1 MEPHATTVLLAGS
14 TGLVGREILSLVNAD
29 SRISEIRV
37 LTRRTPQKPH
47 LSSKMRILVTDY
59 SDLEENPEWFNVDVV
74 FCALGTTMK
83 NAGSKKAFR
92 QVDFEYPLRV
102 AKLAKIAGARSF
114 VLVSAAG
121 ANPNSIFFYNRVK
134 GEVEDAIRQLG
145 FDRFVVV
152 RPSLLLGD
160 RGEFR
165 PAERLASLFGTFA
178 PRAWKP
184 VHAKVV
190 ARGVIESGLS
200 GDNGGHMILDNSR
213 LHQLR

>member
-14 TGLVGREILSLVNAD
+14 TGLVGKEILSLVNAD
-29 SRISEIRV
+29 ARISEIRV
-37 LTRRTPQKPH
+37 LTRRTPQKPQ
-47 LSSKMRILVTDY
+47 LSNKMRILVTDY
-59 SDLEENPEWFNVDVV
+59 SDLEENPDWFNVDIV

-83 NAGSKKAFR
+83 NAGSKKVFR

-102 AKLAKIAGARSF
+102 AKLAKAAGARGF

-134 GEVEDAIRQLG
+134 GEVEDAIRMLG

-165 PAERLASLFGTFA
+165 PAERLASLFSGLA

-184 VHAKVV
+184 VHAKQV
-190 ARGVIESGLS
+190 ARGVIESGLG
-200 GDNGGHMILDNSR
+200 GDNGGHMIVDNSR
-213 LHQLR
+213 LHQLS